1 MKPYL
6 QGKEKKFLI
15 VVILLQV
22 LANFATVVIDETGPY
37 AKDWLAWKQMFLLF
51 DLICCCVV
59 LFPIIWSINN
69 LHQDAHT
76 DGKAIV
82 NLMKLTLFRQY
93 YIVVVCYIYFTHIVV
108 YALITITPYWYS
120 WTSVMDG
127 ELVTLAFYVFTGY
140 RFRPIEHNPYF
151 VVDDY
156 EEKVVSQT
164 LKLEDD
170 FEL

>member
-1 MKPYL
+1 M
-6 QGKEKKFLI
+6 
-15 VVILLQV
+15 
-22 LANFATVVIDETGPY
+22 
-37 AKDWLAWKQMFLLF
+37 
-51 DLICCCVV
+51 ICCCAV
-59 LFPIIWSINN
+59 LFPIIWSIKN
-69 LHQDAHT
+69 LHQATHT
-76 DGKAIV
+76 NDKAVV

-93 YIVVVCYIYFTHIVV
+93 YIVVVCYIYFTRVVV
-108 YALITITPYWYS
+108 YALITITAYWYA
-120 WTSVMDG
+120 WTSVMAG

-156 EEKVVSQT
+156 EEEVVSQT

>member
-1 MKPYL
+1 
-6 QGKEKKFLI
+6 
-15 VVILLQV
+15 
-22 LANFATVVIDETGPY
+22 
-37 AKDWLAWKQMFLLF
+37 MFLLV
-51 DLICCCVV
+51 DVIYCCVV
-59 LFPIIWSINN
+59 LFPIIWSIKN
-69 LHQDAHT
+69 LVQDAHT
-76 DGKAIV
+76 NGKAGV
-82 NLMKLTLFRQY
+82 SLVKLTLFKHY
-93 YIVVVCYIYFTHIVV
+93 YIVVVCYIYFTHIVF
-108 YALITITPYWYS
+108 YALITITAYWYA
-120 WTSVMDG
+120 WTSVMAW